1 MKRNFFRFVSCLSV
15 FVFALLIVQPAF
27 AATGD
32 ALQFCGGTNGISA
45 PGCQGNESLTNIVG
59 GILNVVFF
67 LSFLLVLF
75 FLVWG
80 GLKWVLAQGEK
91 DAISKARDQVTNSLI
106 GLVVILG
113 SYLLLN
119 LALQLVLGQTLNSIK
134 VVDLKTAVL
143 GQ

>member
-1 MKRNFFRFVSCLSV
+1 MKRNVFRVVSYGFLLLLVATSV
-15 FVFALLIVQPAF
+15 MHPSQTNAALE
-27 AATGD
+27 
-32 ALQFCGGTNGISA
+32 FCGSA
-45 PGCQGNESLTNIVG
+45 GYNVPGCKGTQGLTQIISGV
-59 GILNVVFF
+59 LNVVFF

-91 DAISKARDQVTNSLI
+91 EGITKAREQVTNSLI

-119 LALQLVLGQTLNSIK
+119 LALQLVLGQKLSDLNVI
-134 VVDLKTAVL
+134 DLNKQV
-143 GQ
+143 GN

>member
-1 MKRNFFRFVSCLSV
+1 MKRNIYRALSFLVFAV
-15 FVFALLIVQPAF
+15 FVALAFVQPSPTHAIDF
-27 AATGD
+27 CTSAQATGF
-32 ALQFCGGTNGISA
+32 AV
-45 PGCQGNESLTNIVG
+45 PGCSGKQGLPAIITGV
-59 GILNVVFF
+59 LNVVFF

-91 DAISKARDQVTNSLI
+91 ENITKAREQVTNSLI

-119 LALQLVLGQTLNSIK
+119 LAMNLILGTSFDKLQNVNLTGQIGN
-134 VVDLKTAVL
+134 
-143 GQ
+143 